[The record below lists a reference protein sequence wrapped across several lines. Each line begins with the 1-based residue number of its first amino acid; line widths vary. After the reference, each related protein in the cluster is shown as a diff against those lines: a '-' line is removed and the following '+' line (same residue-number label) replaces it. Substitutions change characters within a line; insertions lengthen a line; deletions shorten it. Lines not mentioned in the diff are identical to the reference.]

1 MTLTFWVADYPDAS
15 DFFNALVSCGA
26 DIPGGQN
33 YSFYCNNKVDADV
46 NAGLANPANAPT
58 DYVQAAKTM
67 LADNPVVPLYF
78 GTTTDGQR
86 RERRRLLPNP
96 IWDWE
101 MDNYWLTK
109 STSGSSSS
117 GGLGG

>member
-15 DFFNALVSCGA
+15 DFFNALVSCGS

-33 YSFYCNNKVDADV
+33 YSFYCNPKVDSDV
-46 NAGLANPANAPT
+46 NAGLADPANAPT
-58 DYVQAAKTM
+58 DYANAAKAL

-78 GTTTDGQR
+78 GTTTEVSGAGVGGFF
-86 RERRRLLPNP
+86 PNP

-109 STSGSSSS
+109 STAKTSS